1 MKALYLRKIGQKH
14 IFYSFYHEISF
25 SVAEIPRKERGLK
38 HKEMKL
44 EQANVLD
51 FSLKTELLTKSVI
64 KLGVNS
70 FSFDQLINSL
80 FHLQVHVP
88 LLTLITCH
96 FEGSCM
102 TLELAPEF
110 HWQLYMCVIKTT
122 NRHNVGVPNRWLRWR
137 VNLLGF
143 VFLLRSLCW
152 LAYSE
157 NDLGDL
163 MLFQ

>member
-1 MKALYLRKIGQKH
+1 M
-14 IFYSFYHEISF
+14 
-25 SVAEIPRKERGLK
+25 PCKERGLK

-51 FSLKTELLTKSVI
+51 FSLKNELHTKSVI

-88 LLTLITCH
+88 LLTLITCRS
-96 FEGSCM
+96 EGSCM

-110 HWQLYMCVIKTT
+110 HWNTCV
-122 NRHNVGVPNRWLRWR
+122 L
-137 VNLLGF
+137 
-143 VFLLRSLCW
+143 
-152 LAYSE
+152 
-157 NDLGDL
+157 
-163 MLFQ
+163 